1 MPRKIAIMKK
11 FVISFFGVL
20 SLLFGTFRATAQENI
35 YYYKIDE
42 EIAKPA
48 LRKTQLALKEAT
60 GGNFSYILLE
70 MNTFGGELSAA
81 DEIRTLLLEAPMPI
95 IAFINN
101 NAASAGALITI
112 ACDSIYMAPG
122 ASIGAASV
130 VNQAGEIMPDK
141 YQSYMRSLMRA
152 TAERNGRNPQI
163 AEAMV
168 DPDTYVEG
176 VSEVG
181 KVLTFTTNEA
191 IENGFCEGEVST
203 REAALQAA
211 GISDFNITEQNL
223 SWIEKVIN
231 FLVSPV
237 VSSILI
243 MMMVGGI
250 YFELQSPGLGLPI
263 IIALIGALLF
273 FAPHY
278 LQGLAD
284 HWEILLFIGGL
295 ALLILEIF
303 VIPGFGVAG
312 ISGIVL
318 MVGALVLAMIF
329 NIGFDFHFA
338 PRGAVIGNFFNVL
351 TALIIGF
358 FISLWLSK
366 KVFLM
371 KTKYGVLA
379 LDTELKEADGF
390 TSVDNQLSGLVGKE
404 GTALTFMRPAGKVEV
419 DGEIYDAVTDMGVV
433 EQGTTVRVVKFENA
447 QLVVEKANL

>member
-1 MPRKIAIMKK
+1 MKRIVIA
-11 FVISFFGVL
+11 FLGTL
-20 SLLFGTFRATAQENI
+20 SLLLGFFSASAQENI
-35 YYYKIDE
+35 YYFKIDE

-48 LRKTQLALKEAT
+48 LRKTQLALKEASE
-60 GGNFSYILLE
+60 GNCDYILLE
-70 MNTFGGELSAA
+70 MNTFGGELASA
-81 DEIRTLLLEAPMPI
+81 DEIRTLLLEAPMPVLV
-95 IAFINN
+95 FINN
-101 NAASAGALITI
+101 NAASAGALISI

-130 VNQAGEIMPDK
+130 VNQQGEIMPDK

-152 TAERNGRNPQI
+152 TAEKNGRNPQI

-181 KVLTFTTNEA
+181 KVLTFTSKEA
-191 IENGFCEGEVST
+191 IENGFCEGEADN
-203 REAALQAA
+203 RESVIRGA
-211 GISDFNITEQNL
+211 GISDYNITEQNL
-223 SWIEKVIN
+223 NWVEKVIN
-231 FLVSPV
+231 FLVNPV

-263 IIALIGALLF
+263 IIAAIGAMLF

-278 LQGLAD
+278 LQGLAN

-295 ALLILEIF
+295 GLLILEIF

-318 MVGALVLAMIF
+318 MVVALVLAMVF

-338 PRGAVIGNFFNVL
+338 PKGAVIGGFFNVL
-351 TALIIGF
+351 SALIIGF

-379 LDTELKEADGF
+379 LDTELKESEGF
-390 TSVDNQLSGLVGKE
+390 TSVDNHLSGLVGKE
-404 GTALTFMRPAGKVEV
+404 GTALTFMRPAGKVEI
-419 DGEIYDAVTDMGVV
+419 DGGVYDAVTESGVV
-433 EQGTTVRVVKFENA
+433 EQGTKIRVVRFENA
-447 QLVVEKANL
+447 QLVVEAVS

>member
-1 MPRKIAIMKK
+1 MKQIVIAIL
-11 FVISFFGVL
+11 GTL
-20 SLLFGTFRATAQENI
+20 SLLFGVFSVSAQESI

-48 LRKTQLALKEAT
+48 LRKTQLALKEVNA
-60 GGNFSYILLE
+60 GHFSHILLE
-70 MNTFGGELSAA
+70 LNTFGGELHSA
-81 DEIRTLLLEAPMPI
+81 DEIRTLLLEAPVPVFV
-95 IAFINN
+95 FINN
-101 NAASAGALITI
+101 NAASAGALISI

-130 VNQAGEIMPDK
+130 VNQSGEIMPDK

-152 TAERNGRNPQI
+152 TAEKNGRNPQI

-176 VSEVG
+176 VSEEG
-181 KVLTFTTNEA
+181 KVLTFTSKEA
-191 IENGFCEGEVST
+191 IEHGFCEAEADS
-203 REAALQAA
+203 REAVIRAA
-211 GISDFNITEQNL
+211 GITDYTVTEQNL

-231 FLVSPV
+231 FLVNPV

-263 IIALIGALLF
+263 IIAIIGALLF

-295 ALLILEIF
+295 GLLILEIF

-318 MVGALVLAMIF
+318 MVTALVLAMVF

-338 PRGAVIGNFFNVL
+338 PKGAVITNFFNVL
-351 TALIIGF
+351 SALIVGF

-379 LDTELKEADGF
+379 LDTELKETEGF
-390 TSVDNQLSGLVGKE
+390 TSVDTHLSGLVGKT

-419 DGEIYDAVTDMGVV
+419 DGEIYDAVTDAGVV
-433 EQGTTVRVVKFENA
+433 EQGTTVRVVRFENA
-447 QLVVEKANL
+447 QLVVEKAEL

>member
-11 FVISFFGVL
+11 IVISFFGVL
-20 SLLFGTFRATAQENI
+20 SLLLGTFRATAQENI

-60 GGNFSYILLE
+60 EGNFNYILLE
-70 MNTFGGELSAA
+70 MNTFGGELASA
-81 DEIRTLLLEAPMPI
+81 DEIRTLLLDAPMPV

-152 TAERNGRNPQI
+152 TAEKNGRNPQI

-176 VSEVG
+176 VSEEG
-181 KVLTFTTNEA
+181 KVLTFTSKEA
-191 IENGFCEGEVST
+191 MEHGFCEAEADS
-203 REAALQAA
+203 REAVLSAA
-211 GISDFNITEQNL
+211 GITDYTVTEQNL

-231 FLVSPV
+231 FLVNPV

-263 IIALIGALLF
+263 IIAIIGALLF

-295 ALLILEIF
+295 GLLILEIF

-318 MVGALVLAMIF
+318 MVTALVLAMVF

-338 PRGAVIGNFFNVL
+338 PKGAVITNFFNVL
-351 TALIIGF
+351 SALIVGF

-379 LDTELKEADGF
+379 LDTELKETEGF
-390 TSVDNQLSGLVGKE
+390 TSVDTHLSGLVGKT

-419 DGEIYDAVTDMGVV
+419 DGEIYDAVTDAGVV
-433 EQGTTVRVVKFENA
+433 EQGTTVRVVRFENA
-447 QLVVEKANL
+447 QLVVEKAEL

>member
-1 MPRKIAIMKK
+1 MKK
-11 FVISFFGVL
+11 IVISFLGVL
-20 SLLFGTFRATAQENI
+20 SLFLGTFHATAQENI
-35 YYYKIDE
+35 YYFKIDE

-60 GGNFSYILLE
+60 EGNFNYILLE
-70 MNTFGGELSAA
+70 MNTFGGELASA
-81 DEIRTLLLEAPMPI
+81 DEIRTLLLDAPMPV

-101 NAASAGALITI
+101 NAASAGALISI

-130 VNQAGEIMPDK
+130 VNQSGEIMPDK

-191 IENGFCEGEVST
+191 IENGFCEGEAFS
-203 REAALQAA
+203 REAAIRAA
-211 GISDFNITEQNL
+211 GISDYNLTEQNL

-263 IIALIGALLF
+263 IIAAIGAVLF

-318 MVGALVLAMIF
+318 MVTALVFAMIF

-338 PRGAVIGNFFNVL
+338 PKGAVIGGFFNVL
-351 TALIIGF
+351 SALIIGF

-379 LDTELKEADGF
+379 LDTELKESEGF
-390 TSVDNQLSGLVGKE
+390 TSVDNHLSGLVGKK
-404 GTALTFMRPAGKVEV
+404 GTALTFMRPAGKVEI
-419 DGEIYDAVTDMGVV
+419 DGDVYDAVTESGVV
-433 EQGTTVRVVKFENA
+433 EQGTAVRVVKFENA
-447 QLVVEKANL
+447 QLVVTTHSNV

>member
-1 MPRKIAIMKK
+1 MKQIVIAIL
-11 FVISFFGVL
+11 GTL
-20 SLLFGTFRATAQENI
+20 SLLFGVFSISAQENI

-48 LRKTQLALKEAT
+48 LRKTQLALKEVDA
-60 GGNFSYILLE
+60 GHFSHILLE
-70 MNTFGGELSAA
+70 LNTFGGELHSA
-81 DEIRTLLLEAPMPI
+81 DEIRTLLLEAPVPVFV
-95 IAFINN
+95 FINN
-101 NAASAGALITI
+101 NAASAGALISI

-130 VNQAGEIMPDK
+130 VNQSGEIMPDK

-152 TAERNGRNPQI
+152 TAEKNGRNPQI

-176 VSEVG
+176 VSEKG
-181 KVLTFTTNEA
+181 KVLTFTSKEA
-191 IENGFCEGEVST
+191 IEHGFCEAEADS
-203 REAALQAA
+203 REAVIRAA
-211 GISDFNITEQNL
+211 GITDYSITEQNL
-223 SWIEKVIN
+223 NWIEKVIN
-231 FLVSPV
+231 FLVNPV

-263 IIALIGALLF
+263 IIAIIGALLF

-318 MVGALVLAMIF
+318 MVTALVLAMVF

-338 PRGAVIGNFFNVL
+338 PKGAVISNFFNVL
-351 TALIIGF
+351 SALIVGF

-379 LDTELKEADGF
+379 LDTELKETEGF
-390 TSVDNQLSGLVGKE
+390 TSVDSHLSGLVGKT

-419 DGEIYDAVTDMGVV
+419 DGEIYDAVTDAGVV
-433 EQGTTVRVVKFENA
+433 EQDTTVRVVRFENA
-447 QLVVEKANL
+447 QLVVEKVDCRDVS

>member
-1 MPRKIAIMKK
+1 MRLKIELMKQI
-11 FVISFFGVL
+11 VITILGTL
-20 SLLFGTFRATAQENI
+20 SLLFGVFSASAQENI

-48 LRKTQLALKEAT
+48 LRKTQLALKEVKA
-60 GGNFSYILLE
+60 GNFNHILLE
-70 MNTFGGELSAA
+70 LNTFGGELHSA
-81 DEIRTLLLEAPMPI
+81 DEIRTLLLEEPVPVFV
-95 IAFINN
+95 FINN
-101 NAASAGALITI
+101 NAASAGALISI

-130 VNQAGEIMPDK
+130 VNQSGEIMPDK

-152 TAERNGRNPQI
+152 TAEKNGRDPQI

-176 VSEVG
+176 VSEIG
-181 KVLTFTTNEA
+181 KVLTFTSKEA
-191 IENGFCEGEVST
+191 IQHGYCEAEADS
-203 REAALQAA
+203 REAVIRAV
-211 GISDFNITEQNL
+211 GITDYSITEQNL

-231 FLVSPV
+231 FLVNPV

-263 IIALIGALLF
+263 IIAIIGALLF

-318 MVGALVLAMIF
+318 MVTALVLAMVF

-338 PRGAVIGNFFNVL
+338 PKGAVIKNFFNVL
-351 TALIIGF
+351 SALIIGF

-379 LDTELKEADGF
+379 LDTELKETEGF
-390 TSVDNQLSGLVGKE
+390 TSVDTHLSGLVGKE

-419 DGEIYDAVTDMGVV
+419 DGEIYDAVTDAGVV
-433 EQGTTVRVVKFENA
+433 EQGTTVRVVRFENA
-447 QLVVEKANL
+447 QLVVEKLD

>member
-1 MPRKIAIMKK
+1 MKRIVIA
-11 FVISFFGVL
+11 FLGTV
-20 SLLFGTFRATAQENI
+20 SLLFGIFSASAQKNSI
-35 YYYKIDE
+35 YYFKIDE

-48 LRKTQLALKEAT
+48 LRKTQLAFKEVNA
-60 GGNFSYILLE
+60 GSFSHILLE
-70 MNTFGGELSAA
+70 LNTFGGELQSA
-81 DEIRTLLLEAPMPI
+81 DEIRTLLLESPVPVLV
-95 IAFINN
+95 FINN
-101 NAASAGALITI
+101 NAASAGALISI

-152 TAERNGRNPQI
+152 TAEKNGRNPQI

-176 VSEVG
+176 VSEEG
-181 KVLTFTTNEA
+181 KVLTFTTKEA
-191 IENGFCEGEVST
+191 IEHYYCEGEADS
-203 REAALQAA
+203 REAVLRAA
-211 GISDFNITEQNL
+211 DISNYNITEQNL
-223 SWIEKVIN
+223 NWIEHVIN
-231 FLVSPV
+231 FLVNPV

-263 IIALIGALLF
+263 IIAIIGALLF

-278 LQGLAD
+278 LQGLAN
-284 HWEILLFIGGL
+284 HWEILLFLGGL
-295 ALLILEIF
+295 GLLILEIF

-312 ISGIVL
+312 VSGIVL
-318 MVGALVLAMIF
+318 MVSSLVLAMIF

-338 PRGAVIGNFFNVL
+338 PKGAFIANFLNVL
-351 TALIIGF
+351 SALIFGF

-379 LDTELKEADGF
+379 LDTELKETEGF
-390 TSVDNQLSGLVGKE
+390 TSVDTHLAGLVGKE
-404 GTALTFMRPAGKVEV
+404 GTALTFMRPAGKVELG
-419 DGEIYDAVTDMGVV
+419 GEIYDAVTDMGVV
-433 EQGTTVRVVKFENA
+433 EQGTKIRVVRFENA
-447 QLVVEKANL
+447 QLVVEKAGM

>member
-1 MPRKIAIMKK
+1 MKQI
-11 FVISFFGVL
+11 VITFLGTL
-20 SLLFGTFRATAQENI
+20 SLLFGVFSISAQENI

-48 LRKTQLALKEAT
+48 LRKTQLALKEVDA
-60 GGNFSYILLE
+60 GHFSHILLE
-70 MNTFGGELSAA
+70 LNTFGGELHSA
-81 DEIRTLLLEAPMPI
+81 DEIRTLLLEAPVPVFV
-95 IAFINN
+95 FINN
-101 NAASAGALITI
+101 NAASAGALISI

-130 VNQAGEIMPDK
+130 VNQSGEIMPDK

-152 TAERNGRNPQI
+152 TAEKNGRNPQI

-176 VSEVG
+176 VSEKG
-181 KVLTFTTNEA
+181 KVLTFTSKEA
-191 IENGFCEGEVST
+191 IEHGFCEAEADS
-203 REAALQAA
+203 REAVIRAA
-211 GISDFNITEQNL
+211 GITDYSITEQNL
-223 SWIEKVIN
+223 NWIEKVIN
-231 FLVSPV
+231 FLVNPV

-263 IIALIGALLF
+263 IIAIIGALLF

-318 MVGALVLAMIF
+318 MVTALVLAMVF

-338 PRGAVIGNFFNVL
+338 PKGAVISNFFNVL
-351 TALIIGF
+351 SALIVGF

-379 LDTELKEADGF
+379 LDTELKETEGF
-390 TSVDNQLSGLVGKE
+390 TSVDSHLSGLVGKT

-419 DGEIYDAVTDMGVV
+419 DGEIYDAVTDAGVV
-433 EQGTTVRVVKFENA
+433 EQGTTVRVVRFENA
-447 QLVVEKANL
+447 QLVVEKAEL